1 MLRPA
6 LLSCA
11 LLSVIATH
19 ANADTAVATQ
29 LEAVRSTV
37 IDWRRDFHQHPELG
51 NHEVRTAGIVAAE
64 LKKMGLS
71 VQTGIAKTGVVGVL
85 KGDLPGPR
93 IALRADMDALPV
105 VEEVDLPFAS
115 KVKADWNGTQVGVM
129 HACGHDAHTAILLGT
144 AKVLS
149 ELKSALRGE
158 VLFVFQPAEEGPP
171 AGEEGGA
178 ALMMKEGVFAGRQP
192 DAVFGLHVFYTLYSD
207 QIGVREGPLLAGS
220 DRFSITVKGQ
230 QTHGAQPWRGVDPVL
245 AAAQIVNQSQSI
257 VSRQLNISEY
267 PAVLSFGMI
276 HGGLRWN
283 IIPEQVDL
291 EGTVRTFDP
300 AMRED
305 LFKRLIRTAEHV
317 AAAQGAAVE
326 YVIPMPDAVNLVTY
340 NQPELTRAMRGSLE
354 AAVGAERVKTVPPNM
369 VAEDF
374 PRFTETVPGMYF
386 FVGAIK
392 PGADL
397 ATVAPNHSP
406 RFTVDEG
413 ALDTGVRAMVQL
425 ALDAADRLPKR
436 PAE

>member
-1 MLRPA
+1 MRHRLL
-6 LLSCA
+6 LLSILVYA
-11 LLSVIATH
+11 TGFGAMAADSVPGQI
-19 ANADTAVATQ
+19 
-29 LEAVRSTV
+29 ESVRQTV

-51 NHEVRTAGIVAAE
+51 NHEIRTSGIVAAE
-64 LKKMGLS
+64 LKKMGIR
-71 VQTGIAKTGVVGVL
+71 VETGIAKTGVVGVL
-85 KGDLPGPR
+85 TGDLPGPR
-93 IALRADMDALPV
+93 IAIRADMDALPV

-115 KVKADWNGTQVGVM
+115 KAKADWDGKEVGVM

-149 ELKSALRGE
+149 ELKAQLRGE

-171 AGEEGGA
+171 AGQEGGA
-178 ALMMKEGVFAGRQP
+178 ELMMKEGVFKGREP
-192 DAVFGLHVFYTLYSD
+192 EAVFGLHVFYTLHSD

-230 QTHGAQPWRGVDPVL
+230 QTHGAQPWRGVDPVVT
-245 AAAQIVNQSQSI
+245 AAQIVNQSQTI
-257 VSRQLNISEY
+257 ISRQLNISEL
-267 PAVLSFGMI
+267 PAVLSFGMV

-283 IIPEQVDL
+283 IIPEQVTL
-291 EGTVRTFDP
+291 EGTIRTFDP
-300 AMRED
+300 AMRDD

-317 AAAQGAAVE
+317 AAAQGASVD

-340 NQPELTRAMRGSLE
+340 NNPDLTRAMRPSLE
-354 AAVGAERVKTVPPNM
+354 AAVGADRVKSIPPNM

-374 PRFTETVPGMYF
+374 PRFTQAIPGMYF
-386 FVGAIK
+386 FVGAVK

-397 ATVAPNHSP
+397 ALAAPNHSP

-425 ALDAADRLPKR
+425 ALDAGSRLAK
-436 PAE
+436 

>member
-1 MLRPA
+1 MRHRE
-6 LLSCA
+6 LLSSI
-11 LLSVIATH
+11 LLIGTGFGASAAETVSTQIDSVR
-19 ANADTAVATQ
+19 Q
-29 LEAVRSTV
+29 TV

-51 NHEVRTAGIVAAE
+51 NHEVRTSGIVAAE
-64 LKKMGLS
+64 LKKMGIS
-71 VQTGIAKTGVVGVL
+71 VETGIAKTGVVGVL

-93 IALRADMDALPV
+93 IAIRADMDALPV

-115 KVKADWNGTQVGVM
+115 KVKAEWDGQQVGVM

-149 ELKSALRGE
+149 NLKAQLRGE

-171 AGEEGGA
+171 AGQEGGA
-178 ALMMKEGVFAGRQP
+178 ALMMKEGVFKNREP
-192 DAVFGLHVFYTLYSD
+192 DAVFGLHVFYTLHSD

-220 DRFSITVKGQ
+220 DRFAITVKGA
-230 QTHGAQPWRGVDPVL
+230 QTHGAQPWRGVDPVV
-245 AAAQIVNQSQSI
+245 AAAQIVNQSQTI
-257 VSRQLNISEY
+257 VSRQLNISEL
-267 PAVLSFGMI
+267 PAVLSYGMI

-283 IIPEQVDL
+283 IIPEQVTL
-291 EGTVRTFDP
+291 EGTIRTFDP

-317 AAAQGAAVE
+317 AAAQGASVD

-340 NQPELTRAMRGSLE
+340 NNPDLTRAMRPSLE
-354 AAVGAERVKTVPPNM
+354 AAVGSDRVKSIPPNM

-374 PRFTETVPGMYF
+374 PRFTETAPGMYF
-386 FVGAIK
+386 FVGAVT
-392 PGADL
+392 PGVDL
-397 ATVAPNHSP
+397 ATAAPNHSP

-425 ALDAADRLPKR
+425 ALDAADRLPK
-436 PAE
+436 